1 MKGSVLIAVAV
12 QSKDH
17 GVYRKYTVTVGRK
30 PGSQAHYYV
39 HDVHSVTDLLGRLAD
54 ETMYPRQEASEEG
67 PADSPAAT
75 QRYAVQNSQT
85 MPAGGSGHF
94 EKPQKL
100 QATPIEEGAE
110 GPEEE
115 PS

>member
-1 MKGSVLIAVAV
+1 MFSLVFSLWEGLSRSIEI
-12 QSKDH
+12 SKDH

-67 PADSPAAT
+67 PADSPAAA
-75 QRYAVQNSQT
+75 Q
-85 MPAGGSGHF
+85 
-94 EKPQKL
+94 
-100 QATPIEEGAE
+100 
-110 GPEEE
+110 
-115 PS
+115 